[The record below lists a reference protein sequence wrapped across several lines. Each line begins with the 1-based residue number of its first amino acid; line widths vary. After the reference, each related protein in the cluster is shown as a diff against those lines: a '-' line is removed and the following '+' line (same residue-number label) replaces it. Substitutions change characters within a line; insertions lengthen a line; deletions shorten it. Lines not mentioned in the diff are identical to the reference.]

1 MNRFLFLAALLAA
14 GPAFAH
20 VTANP
25 DNGKAGSYFETAFRV
40 SHGCEG
46 SDTVSVSIKMPKGM
60 ITAKPQFKS
69 GWSVEVK
76 KSKLEKPVPAG
87 HGKMADE
94 QVDKIIW
101 SGGALPDGQYDT
113 FGILMKLPEKS
124 GETLWFPVVQT
135 CKTGTHEWTQ
145 IPGEGQQWHELKSP
159 APFVK
164 IDASEK
170 APAHKH

>member
-1 MNRFLFLAALLAA
+1 MA

-25 DNGKAGSYFETAFRV
+25 NNGQAGSYFETAFRV

-46 SDTVSVSIKMPKGM
+46 TDTVSVSIKMPAGM

-69 GWSVEVK
+69 GWTVEVK
-76 KSKLEKPVPAG
+76 KSKLDKPVPAG

-94 QVDKIIW
+94 QVDEIIW
-101 SGGALPDGQYDT
+101 SGGTLPDAQYDT
-113 FGILMKLPEKS
+113 FGVLMKLPEKS
-124 GETLWFPVVQT
+124 GETLWFSVRQV
-135 CKTGTHEWTQ
+135 CKTGAHEWAE
-145 IPGEGQQWHELKSP
+145 IPAASQQWHELKSP

-164 IDASEK
+164 IDA
-170 APAHKH
+170 APKTGHKH